1 MTAAIPVADA
11 ESVFIR
17 PAVSQEVSH
26 TPVWVMRQAGRYLPE
41 YRELRSRVDFVTLTR
56 SAELA
61 AEVTLQPVRRF
72 PWMRPFCSATS

>member
-1 MTAAIPVADA
+1 MTANTGAD
-11 ESVFIR
+11 SVFIR
-17 PAVSQEVSH
+17 ACRREAVPH

-61 AEVTLQPVRRF
+61 A
-72 PWMRPFCSATS
+72 

>member
-1 MTAAIPVADA
+1 MAVKSNGTDLEP
-11 ESVFIR
+11 VFIR
-17 PAVSQEVSH
+17 ACRRQEVPH

-61 AEVTLQPVRRF
+61 A
-72 PWMRPFCSATS
+72 